1 MKQVPQWYH
10 LGEKGS
16 RWGITFML
24 WAYRTFGRRVAAALL
39 YPIVAY
45 FFLRNARE
53 RRASLEYF
61 QRLRATYPDAMPG
74 GEAPTWRNAYRHF
87 LEFARMIL
95 DRPAII
101 TGETRGYVFSR
112 HGQDLLERLT
122 REKRGA
128 ILLSA
133 HLGSLDIMRILAEKG
148 GLVVNALMF
157 RGNSQNV
164 SAGLKPLY
172 GEGDIRIVEHDPSSV
187 QSVFELQKCV
197 QRGEMIALNIDRVGP
212 NREEKRS
219 RVSWIPFLG
228 QEAAFPRSPLILASL
243 LECPVLLTF
252 GLRTGDR
259 TYELYAEEFADRI
272 VLPRASREAQL
283 DRLLL
288 RYAQRLE
295 FYCRKAPYQ
304 WFNFYDFW
312 GGRI

>member
-1 MKQVPQWYH
+1 LKQVPQWYH

-24 WAYRTFGRRVAAALL
+24 WAYRVLGRGVASALL
-39 YPIVAY
+39 YPVVAY

-53 RRASLEYF
+53 RRASLDYF
-61 QRLRATYPDAMPG
+61 RRLSAAHPDAMPG
-74 GEAPTWRNAYRHF
+74 GGAPGWRHVYRHF
-87 LEFARMIL
+87 LEFARIIL

-101 TGETRGYVFSR
+101 TGETGDYVFSR
-112 HGQDLLERLT
+112 HGQELLDRLV

-128 ILLSA
+128 ILLNS
-133 HLGSLDIMRILAEKG
+133 HLGSLDIMRLLAEDRG
-148 GLVVNALMF
+148 IVVNALMF

-164 SAGLKPLY
+164 SAELKSA
-172 GEGDIRIVEHDPSSV
+172 GDVRIVEHDPSSV
-187 QSVFELQKCV
+187 QSVFELLRCV
-197 QRGEMIALNIDRVGP
+197 QRGEIIALNIDRVSP
-212 NREEKRS
+212 NREEKQE

-228 QEAAFPRSPLILASL
+228 AEAAFPQSPLILASL

-259 TYELYAEEFADRI
+259 TYELHAEEFADRI
-272 VLPRASREAQL
+272 VLPRASRQAQL
-283 DRLLL
+283 DLLL
-288 RYAQRLE
+288 RRYAERLE

-312 GGRI
+312 SGRT

>member
-16 RWGITFML
+16 RLGITFML
-24 WAYRTFGRRVAAALL
+24 WVYRLFGRRAASALL
-39 YPIVAY
+39 YPVVAY

-53 RRASLEYF
+53 RRASLDYL
-61 QRLRATYPDAMPG
+61 QRMRAACPDAMPD
-74 GEAPTWRNAYRHF
+74 APTWRHVYRHF

-101 TGETRGYVFSR
+101 TGDTRDYVFSL
-112 HGQDLLERLT
+112 HGQELLDRLA

-128 ILLSA
+128 ILLNS
-133 HLGSLDIMRILAEKG
+133 HLGSLDIMRILAEDRG
-148 GLVVNALMF
+148 IVVNALMF
-157 RGNSQNV
+157 RQNSRNV
-164 SAGLKPLY
+164 SA
-172 GEGDIRIVEHDPSSV
+172 EMRSDGDARIVEHDPSSV
-187 QSVFELQKCV
+187 SSVFELQKRV
-197 QRGEMIALNIDRVGP
+197 RRGELVALNIDRVGP
-212 NREEKRS
+212 NRVEKRE

-228 QEAAFPRSPLILASL
+228 AEAAFPQSPLILASL

-252 GLRTGDR
+252 GVRTGDR
-259 TYELYAEEFADRI
+259 EYELHAEEFAERI
-272 VLPRASREAQL
+272 VLPRASREEQL
-283 DRLLL
+283 DALLR

-295 FYCRKAPYQ
+295 CYCRKAPYQ